1 MKPVAVTPRAAPATT
16 NEARLSTAAGVA
28 TRVAELKA
36 QSKFYEARDADEA
49 ARLWSQAMV
58 LEGVPA

>member
-1 MKPVAVTPRAAPATT
+1 MG
-16 NEARLSTAAGVA
+16 TAAGVQ

-36 QSKFYEARDADEA
+36 QSKFYEPIDADEA
-49 ARLWSQAMV
+49 ARLWGQAMA